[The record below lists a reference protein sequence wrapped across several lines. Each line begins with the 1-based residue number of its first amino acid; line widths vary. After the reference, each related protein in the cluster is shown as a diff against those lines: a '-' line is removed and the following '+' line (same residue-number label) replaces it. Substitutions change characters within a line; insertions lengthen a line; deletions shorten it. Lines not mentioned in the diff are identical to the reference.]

1 MFRTQK
7 LATLGLALLM
17 LSALAPL
24 AFAQATTPSVTV
36 SDQAIQD
43 NTVTIAQVVS
53 SGPGWLVVHADAN
66 GAPGPVLGQTAV
78 VDGENANIVVT
89 LAAEG
94 RTDTLYSMLHTDA
107 GAVGTYEFPG
117 ADVPVSGDMQ
127 VVSPAFQVTSA
138 AAAQEPTP
146 TATVEATSAVTP
158 TVTAEATPAPTTLP
172 ATGGVGIAWPGIL
185 LAVAGGLILA
195 GGFALALAR
204 RSR

>member
-17 LSALAPL
+17 LSTLVPL

-43 NTVTIAQVVS
+43 NTVTIASVVS

-78 VDGENANIVVT
+78 VDGENTNVVVT

-94 RTDTLYSMLHTDA
+94 RTDTLYAMLHTDA
-107 GAVGTYEFPG
+107 GTVGTYEFPG

-138 AAAQEPTP
+138 AAAQATP
-146 TATVEATSAVTP
+146 EATLAATAEATA
-158 TVTAEATPAPTTLP
+158 TVTAEATAAPTTLP

>member
-24 AFAQATTPSVTV
+24 VIAQTMTPGVTV

-43 NTVTIAQVVS
+43 NTVTIASVVS

-66 GAPGPVLGQTAV
+66 GAPGPVLGYAAV
-78 VDGENANIVVT
+78 VDGENANVVVT

-94 RTDTLYSMLHTDA
+94 RTDTLYAMLHTDA
-107 GAVGTYEFPG
+107 GTVGTYEFPG

-146 TATVEATSAVTP
+146 EATLAATAEATA
-158 TVTAEATPAPTTLP
+158 TVTAEATEQPTTLP

-195 GGFALALAR
+195 GGFALAR